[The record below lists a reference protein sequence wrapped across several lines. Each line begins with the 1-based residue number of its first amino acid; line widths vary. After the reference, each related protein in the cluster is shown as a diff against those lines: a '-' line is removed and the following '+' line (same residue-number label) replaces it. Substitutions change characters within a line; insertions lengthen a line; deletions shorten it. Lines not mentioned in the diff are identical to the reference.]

1 MDLEPAVVTHL
12 ESDAIIL
19 VGTVGSDGLPDADRG
34 WGVTVR
40 TDADPP
46 EIRVLLPVVA
56 TRARAN
62 LETTGRIAVTVTDVE
77 TLRSAQVKGRAIRM
91 EDATDADAR
100 VHARSFAALC
110 DTIHR
115 VEGTPR
121 ELLNSIAPGP
131 LMAVVATVE
140 EIYDQTPGPAAG
152 VRLAPTPE
160 DE

>member
-1 MDLEPAVVTHL
+1 MARNRRRREVTAVLELDPGVVTHL
-12 ESDAIIL
+12 ESDGIIL
-19 VGTVGSDGLPDADRG
+19 VGTVGPDGLPDADRG

-40 TDADPP
+40 TDAGAP

-62 LETTGRIAVTVTDVE
+62 LESTGRIAVTVTDVE

-91 EDATDADAR
+91 EDATNSDAR
-100 VHARSFAALC
+100 MHARSFAALC

-121 ELLNSIAPGP
+121 DLLDAI
-131 LMAVVATVE
+131 
-140 EIYDQTPGPAAG
+140 
-152 VRLAPTPE
+152 
-160 DE
+160 